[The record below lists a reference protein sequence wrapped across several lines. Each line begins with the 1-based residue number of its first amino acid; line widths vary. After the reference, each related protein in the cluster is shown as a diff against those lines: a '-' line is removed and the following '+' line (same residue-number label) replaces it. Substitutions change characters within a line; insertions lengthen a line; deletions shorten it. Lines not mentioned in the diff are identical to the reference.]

1 MEDYHIPDS
10 SILSTSKWNSYHSY
24 RGRLFLSTQAWM
36 GERTDRNSF
45 LQITVGI
52 TDHVITAVATQAD
65 QINKMAVV
73 KFQLSFSSDGL
84 HWFDYSEDGEVRVK
98 I

>member
-10 SILSTSKWNSYHSY
+10 SILSTSHWGGYFAY
-24 RGRLFLSTQAWM
+24 RGRLFRSTYSWM
-36 GERTDRNSF
+36 GTTTDRNAF

-52 TDHVITAVATQAD
+52 TDHVITAVATQGH
-65 QINKMAVV
+65 QTYKMAVV

-84 HWFDYSEDGEVRVK
+84 HWFDYREDSDVRVK